1 MKRDRILASYDIREP
16 RRLRRV
22 AKTME
27 AYGSRVQYSVFVC
40 DLSLGELVDL
50 KEELGSILKPEDSV
64 MFVALGPEYETS
76 CFEFMGRRR
85 GLPTAGS
92 VIV

>member
-40 DLSLGELVDL
+40 DLSLRELVDL
-50 KEELGSILKPEDSV
+50 KEELRSILKPEDSV
-64 MFVALGPEYETS
+64 MFVALGAGYETS
-76 CFEFMGRRR
+76 CFEFMGSRR